1 MNTGITI
8 EVDGVPTD
16 LADVSW
22 AQVAPC
28 GCICGLTLAWLPAP
42 YGKEPVTT
50 PEQAAR
56 SFSDSAK
63 VRAQDAR
70 RGFTHRPVLL
80 AQSRELMAP
89 CEHTPKWGYERPTPD
104 GYSWALREELARGNA
119 LLHLVPTDF
128 CDMATS
134 RLGEGYPLC
143 GGGASF
149 HWTTDR
155 TWMLHRADCER
166 CLRKAAA
173 S

>member
-42 YGKEPVTT
+42 YGKELVTT

-70 RGFTHRPVLL
+70 RGFTHRPVLR
-80 AQSRELMAP
+80 ADASKLMGQ
-89 CEHTPKWGYERPTPD
+89 CEHEPKWGYARPTPE
-104 GYSWALREELARGNA
+104 GYSWALASNWAPASA
-119 LLHLVPTDF
+119 LLHLVPTAD
-128 CDMATS
+128 CDSMMYAE
-134 RLGEGYPLC
+134 RKPLC
-143 GGGASF
+143 GGKSSPR
-149 HWTTDR
+149 WTANRSWLID
-155 TWMLHRADCER
+155 RADCER